1 MACTLRTKQGL
12 QTEEVTLTKAAVA
25 KILTSWK
32 RLNSFSTFGS
42 LLEKNRTGSKQY
54 FQAKL
59 APPAVQCYIISAKT
73 EFNTYNRHIK
83 ELFFLKI
90 QSLFILS

>member
-32 RLNSFSTFGS
+32 RHNPFSTFRS
-42 LLEKNRTGSKQY
+42 LLEKKNTTGSKQY

-73 EFNTYNRHIK
+73 ELNTYNRHTK
-83 ELFFLKI
+83 V
-90 QSLFILS
+90 